1 MKGSDPAV
9 GRETLKVYGQ
19 SPINCVS
26 VHPDERRIAFGA
38 WNGTCTVYDLLDQK
52 VRLSAGPHKVSGC
65 ALGHDRPSTALHDAT
80 DGLQDGG
87 AERVHPRR
95 GLCAQRQVRDPLP

>member
-1 MKGSDPAV
+1 MSVSWDGAVKGSDPAV

-52 VRLSAGPHKVSGC
+52 VRLSAGPHKTSGC
-65 ALGHDRPSTALHDAT
+65 VLGRNRPA
-80 DGLQDGG
+80 
-87 AERVHPRR
+87 
-95 GLCAQRQVRDPLP
+95 